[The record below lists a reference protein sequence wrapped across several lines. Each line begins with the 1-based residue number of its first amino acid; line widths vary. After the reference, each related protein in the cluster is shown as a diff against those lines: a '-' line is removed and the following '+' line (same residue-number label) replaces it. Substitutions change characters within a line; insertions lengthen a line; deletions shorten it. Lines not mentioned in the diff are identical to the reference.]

1 MNGETTMT
9 IAISTGC
16 LVCDSA
22 LDIAEAPEKGEILEC
37 GSCGQEH
44 EVTGVD
50 AGLVT
55 VELAP
60 EVEEDWGE

>member
-1 MNGETTMT
+1 MTT
-9 IAISTGC
+9 AISAEC

-22 LDIAEAPEKGEILEC
+22 LDAGEAPEKGEIIEC

-44 EVTGVD
+44 EVTGTT
-50 AGLVT
+50 AGTVT

>member
-1 MNGETTMT
+1 MRDMT
-9 IAISTGC
+9 SVTLTKC

-22 LDIAEAPEKGEILEC
+22 LEVGATPETGEIIEC

-44 EVTGVD
+44 EVTGVN
-50 AGLVT
+50 AGAIV
-55 VELAP
+55 VDLAP